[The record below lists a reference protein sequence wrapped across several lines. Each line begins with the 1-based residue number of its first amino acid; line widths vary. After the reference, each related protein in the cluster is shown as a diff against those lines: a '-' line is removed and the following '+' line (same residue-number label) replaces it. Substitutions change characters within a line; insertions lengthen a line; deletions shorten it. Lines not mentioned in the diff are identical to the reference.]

1 MSTGERLSGLMGI
14 LKLQSQS
21 QSMALLCLVGE
32 KTDKYF
38 HCFGNGAS
46 GKGGYMYVLAE
57 SIIII
62 AVLKGMI

>member
-1 MSTGERLSGLMGI
+1 
-14 LKLQSQS
+14 
-21 QSMALLCLVGE
+21 MALLFLVGE
-32 KTDKYF
+32 ETDKYF

-46 GKGGYMYVLAE
+46 GKGGCIYVLAE